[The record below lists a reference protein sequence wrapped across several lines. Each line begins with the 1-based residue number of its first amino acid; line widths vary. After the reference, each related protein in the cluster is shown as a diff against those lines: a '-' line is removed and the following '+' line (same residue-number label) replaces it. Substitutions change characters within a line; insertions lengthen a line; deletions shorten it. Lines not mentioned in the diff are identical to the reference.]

1 MNNYIINK
9 SVRNDYIKEKGIML
23 WCIILDE
30 EDYSEQQNLKLVHE
44 HFGDFSSTPS
54 LYYVGEGT
62 TQDTLLSSEQE
73 VSLESYKK
81 WLKENHIVEWWD
93 ILRGCDHE
101 KRLLC
106 RISYQDRDVYP
117 GLLFERYCLQAS
129 GEWLLCWCLS
139 RPSDAGQNKNDHR
152 KAGPEGRSA
161 DP

>member
-1 MNNYIINK
+1 MGTH
-9 SVRNDYIKEKGIML
+9 IKEKGIML

-81 WLKENHIVEWWD
+81 WLKENHIVE
-93 ILRGCDHE
+93 
-101 KRLLC
+101 
-106 RISYQDRDVYP
+106 
-117 GLLFERYCLQAS
+117 
-129 GEWLLCWCLS
+129 
-139 RPSDAGQNKNDHR
+139 
-152 KAGPEGRSA
+152 
-161 DP
+161 